1 MNLKQFL
8 LFVLGGILLTGIVVG
23 VLLFLKDSTT
33 ANTTTAKKQEKTI
46 TIAAFGDS
54 LTAGYGV
61 DLTESYPYLLER
73 KLQEEDIS
81 ARVINMGVSGETTS
95 GGLERVSFVLEQN
108 PDIILL
114 GLGANDMLRSLP
126 PSLVK
131 SNLETIIVGLLQG
144 NKKIIL
150 LGMKSVTTNGQTYRQ
165 EFDAIY
171 SDLAKK
177 YNLTL
182 VPFFLEGVILR
193 PTLNTNDGIHPNKSG
208 YEKIVSENILPVLLP
223 HLKKL

>member
-182 VPFFLEGVILR
+182 VPFFLEGVVLR

-208 YEKIVSENILPVLLP
+208 YEKIVSENILPLLLP

>member
-150 LGMKSVTTNGQTYRQ
+150 LGVKSVTTNGQTYRQ

-182 VPFFLEGVILR
+182 VPFFLEGVVLR